1 MMEKSKQNPPYRK
14 ETSMIE
20 SVSMGIG
27 LLKFTL
33 EQFLEPLALS
43 SETGLVK

>member
-1 MMEKSKQNPPYRK
+1 
-14 ETSMIE
+14 MIE
-20 SVSMGIG
+20 NVSMEIG

-43 SETGLVK
+43 SETEFMK

>member
-1 MMEKSKQNPPYRK
+1 
-14 ETSMIE
+14 MIE
-20 SVSMGIG
+20 NVSMEIG

-43 SETGLVK
+43 SETEFEVGNTGHDPLYR